1 MHLIVRTQ
9 TTLVALPAQL
19 RMDDKISL
27 KKFLILAGNFVT
39 YSLLGSNIYWQQP
52 LKKLRK

>member
-1 MHLIVRTQ
+1 MHLIVQTQ